1 MVQDIYGIMIPIGK
15 NLDIY
20 RKAIEKKL
28 KKPKECDLLTRRRAA
43 QKSEG
48 QNDCRWQKWLV
59 KIILGSE
66 KKEWFNFFQKE
77 INLFP

>member
-48 QNDCRWQKWLV
+48 QNYCR
-59 KIILGSE
+59 
-66 KKEWFNFFQKE
+66 
-77 INLFP
+77 

>member
-1 MVQDIYGIMIPIGK
+1 MIPTGK

-28 KKPKECDLLTRRRAA
+28 KKPKECHLLTRRRAA